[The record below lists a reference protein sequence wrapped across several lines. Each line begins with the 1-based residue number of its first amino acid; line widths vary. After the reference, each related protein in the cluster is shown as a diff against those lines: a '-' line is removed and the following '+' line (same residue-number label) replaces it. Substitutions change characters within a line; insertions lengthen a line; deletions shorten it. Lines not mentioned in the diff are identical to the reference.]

1 MEPSQLVVP
10 AVLGA
15 GAVATGLARRHQA
28 RKLATLLDARS
39 TSVAE
44 LKDLQATVAEQMGAG
59 SFRERVKLQ
68 GTIACN
74 EPLTAPWSGEPCVA
88 FTNTTT
94 ALMEVREERTST
106 DSAGNTTTEVN
117 WERREETLQQL
128 ERRCPFELQ
137 QGGQGLP
144 VDPEGAELELET
156 VFNQVD
162 APTTANTGLYRQLGT
177 RRVESLLRAGG
188 TVLVVAE
195 CSDASG
201 NLQLQAPEGK
211 GLFVV
216 RRGSEDDFSRAIRR
230 WRRIWTWSTWL
241 LSASAALSVL
251 LIAL

>member
-1 MEPSQLVVP
+1 MDGSQLLIP

-28 RKLATLLDARS
+28 HRLATLLDARS

-44 LKDLQATVAEQMGAG
+44 LRDLQAAVAEQMGAG
-59 SFRERVKLQ
+59 SFRELVKLQ
-68 GTIACN
+68 GTILCN

-106 DSAGNTTTEVN
+106 DSAGNSTTEVS
-117 WERREETLQQL
+117 WERREEMLQQL

-137 QGGQGLP
+137 QGGQSLP

-162 APTTANTGLYRQLGT
+162 PPTTANTGLYRQLGT

-188 TVLVVAE
+188 PVLVVAE
-195 CSDASG
+195 CSDDSG
-201 NLQLQAPEGK
+201 SLQLQAPEGT

-216 RRGSEDDFSRAIRR
+216 RRGSEDDFSRSMRR
-230 WRRIWTWSTWL
+230 WRRIWTVSTWL